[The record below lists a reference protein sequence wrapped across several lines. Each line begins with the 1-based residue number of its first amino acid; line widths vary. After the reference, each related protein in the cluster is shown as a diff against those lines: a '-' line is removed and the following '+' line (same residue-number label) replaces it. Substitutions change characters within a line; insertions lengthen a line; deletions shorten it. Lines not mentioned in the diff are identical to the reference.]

1 MASRILYFFELF
13 IVTTVQYVQLK
24 VVVLDTWNFLRY
36 SVMSLLLVAFLCF
49 DWPGL
54 AWPLLFGLDFIEFNW
69 IRLDSIEM
77 DLVGVE

>member
-49 DWPGL
+49 DWP
-54 AWPLLFGLDFIEFNW
+54 LLFGLDFIEFNW